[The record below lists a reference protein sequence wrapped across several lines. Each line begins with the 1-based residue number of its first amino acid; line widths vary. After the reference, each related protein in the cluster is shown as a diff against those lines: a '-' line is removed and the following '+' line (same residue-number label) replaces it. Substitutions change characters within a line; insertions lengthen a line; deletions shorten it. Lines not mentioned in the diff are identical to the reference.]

1 MSKETIASKLKVQIV
16 AFLSELGA
24 QLPNEPQLLL
34 ARIVLQNQISDL
46 DIMNYFIEKI
56 APLKDEIL
64 LKNDRF
70 FLENNILFESVDSS
84 KVNRFRAIWE
94 SDQLNE
100 ESKEVIWQWF
110 KSFIILVERYQR
122 L

>member
-1 MSKETIASKLKVQIV
+1 MSKETIASKLKAQIV

-24 QLPNEPQLLL
+24 QLPNESQLLI
-34 ARIVLQNQISDL
+34 ARIVLQNQISDV

-56 APLKDEIL
+56 LPLKDEIL

-110 KSFIILVERYQR
+110 KSFIILVERYQKA
-122 L
+122 

>member
-1 MSKETIASKLKVQIV
+1 MSKETIASKLKAQIV
-16 AFLSELGA
+16 AFLSELHT
-24 QLPNEPQLLL
+24 QLPNESQLLL
-34 ARIVLQNQISDL
+34 ARIVLQNQISDV

-56 APLKDEIL
+56 LPLKDEVL

-70 FLENNILFESVDSS
+70 FIENNILFESVESS
-84 KVNRFRAIWE
+84 KVNRFRSIWE

-110 KSFIILVERYQR
+110 KSFIILVERYQK

>member
-16 AFLSELGA
+16 AFLSELGS

-34 ARIVLQNQISDL
+34 ARIVLQNQISDI

-110 KSFIILVERYQR
+110 KSFIILVERYLR